1 MISIKRC
8 ITLLLALL
16 LFFSIFLSVSAM
28 SIYNVNGDIDN
39 TGKDIV
45 DIRDLVRAKKLSAEG
60 LRPYDAVFFV
70 NLKRILL
77 GIDELPQNSS
87 NGGENS
93 NIYLPIVP

>member
-1 MISIKRC
+1 MYNTTIC
-8 ITLLLALL
+8 VIT
-16 LFFSIFLSVSAM
+16 FFSIFLSVSAM

-45 DIRDLVRAKKLSAEG
+45 DIIDLVRAKKLSAEG
-60 LRPYDAVFFV
+60 LRQYDAVFFV

-77 GIDELPQNSS
+77 EIDELPQNSGDNS
-87 NGGENS
+87 GNG